1 MGYIAFA
8 TPCGYPSIRQF
19 APVES
24 PTSRFGS
31 PANNANCNCL
41 VQSRTYAETEG
52 RDSEI
57 APTVGNSVE
66 TCNKLHYYELTYAL

>member
-1 MGYIAFA
+1 M
-8 TPCGYPSIRQF
+8 IRRIRPIRLGSV
-19 APVES
+19 PVWIHLNFF
-24 PTSRFGS
+24 R
-31 PANNANCNCL
+31 NCL